1 VALADQLSRTLLL
14 ALVMFAVRPPIET
27 RSEYAVLYF
36 FIIMRGIIGA
46 TVVGLTRSIFVPV
59 CFPSAD
65 TVSYGRAPGI
75 TQLFF
80 DGTIMAVSVVRAL
93 GVYRGG
99 KRGREEIGLIAVVV
113 TGMAWSIAAA
123 PYQLR
128 AGSIFVR
135 LSPSL
140 ITLSILLGKA
150 TPSSG
155 GVG

>member
-1 VALADQLSRTLLL
+1 MDQASRTLLL
-14 ALVMFAVRPPIET
+14 ALVMFAVRPPVET

-36 FIIMRGIIGA
+36 FITMRGVIGV
-46 TVVGLTRSIFVPV
+46 TVVGLTRSIFLPV

-75 TQLFF
+75 TALFF

-99 KRGREEIGLIAVVV
+99 KRGREEVGLILVVV
-113 TGMAWSIAAA
+113 ASLGWSIAAA

-135 LSPSL
+135 LSPGL
-140 ITLSILLGKA
+140 ITLSILLGEDFFPWDRWVKRC
-150 TPSSG
+150 
-155 GVG
+155 